1 MGVSYNARLVTDGMI
16 LCLDPANQTSY
27 PTTNPENLLLYS
39 NEFNN
44 NVWSGYCG
52 PKTNHTYNTNEV
64 LDPFGKYEATKIV
77 RNSNN
82 TCTGVGV
89 AAGEVSRG
97 ISWGGSPSIVSTG
110 QTYTASIYARGV
122 NGGEA
127 MSFGID
133 DSNIQGFTLT
143 TSWQRYTY
151 TGRATQTPLRGLQ
164 TQLTSPDTSCYLY
177 GAQLETGPVAT
188 TYTPTTN
195 TQVRRTF
202 RDVNTG
208 LLSTPIGTYRL
219 NTSDYSVPVLEINN
233 NGSTSDGQIQVNTQD
248 LNYLATTQNLTV
260 MFAAK
265 KNFYGLAG
273 SNTGNSQLFQG
284 VVNGYT
290 SGWRLREDTTGTPG
304 SAFTSRHNWG
314 LGYTEVIGSSSNL
327 SLNAQDSASSTNRM
341 CIVAFTVSPT
351 TITAFCNG
359 TTTSRSNL
367 LTYVQDVS
375 TPRISFTGAGM
386 GSFNGLLGYFAIY
399 NRALS
404 QTEIEQN
411 YNVLRV
417 RYGI

>member
-16 LCLDPANQTSY
+16 LCLDPANPISY
-27 PTTNPENLLLYS
+27 PTNNSENLLLYS

-52 PKTNHTYNTNEV
+52 PKTNQIYNTNEV

-82 TCTGVGV
+82 TCTGGGT
-89 AAGEVSRG
+89 AAGEVSWG
-97 ISWGGSPSIVSTG
+97 ILWDTSSGASSVVSTG
-110 QTYTASIYARGV
+110 QTYTASIYARGT
-122 NGGEA
+122 NGGEQIY
-127 MSFGID
+127 FGID
-133 DSNIQGFTLT
+133 DNNRDLSIALT

-151 TGRATQTPLRGLQ
+151 TGRATQSPSRGIQITLG
-164 TQLTSPDTSCYLY
+164 SPNTACYIY

-208 LLSTPIGTYRL
+208 LLSTPIGTYGL
-219 NTSDYSVPVLEINN
+219 NTTAYSVPVLAINN
-233 NGSTSDGQIQVNTQD
+233 NGTTSDGQIQVNTQD
-248 LNYLATTQNLTV
+248 LNYLATTQNFTV

-265 KNFYGLAG
+265 KNFYGLTG
-273 SNTGNSQLFQG
+273 STTGNSQLFQG
-284 VVNGYT
+284 VINGFNN
-290 SGWRLREDTTGTPG
+290 GWRINETSLGTPG
-304 SAFTSRHNWG
+304 NSFSSRHSWQ
-314 LGYTEVIGSSSNL
+314 LGYNDINTAHVVS
-327 SLNAQDSASSTNRM
+327 DSASSINRM

-351 TITAFCNG
+351 TMTAFCNG
-359 TTTSRSNL
+359 TTASRSNP
-367 LTYVQDVS
+367 LTYVQGAS
-375 TPRISFTGAGM
+375 TPRISFTGAGV

-399 NRALS
+399 NRTLS